1 MDRFPIEWRGNR
13 LSLGYIDVKFKE
25 RFCEWLYDY
34 LTDQACEQ
42 LARRKEVLSHYLD
55 KLFADKPWWGAG
67 RFSHHVQTALNGED
81 GGIMYTRL
89 LLGESGKLL
98 SDTDIQALIEDK
110 ETEQRNAEAK
120 REAEGL
126 EGPHPQINDYSVAMA
141 KIMEH
146 EFPKAGPVSGS
157 GPDPTA
163 GTTTT
168 GTS

>member
-13 LSLGYIDVKFKE
+13 LSLGFIDAKFKA
-25 RFCEWLYDY
+25 RFCDWLYGY
-34 LTDQACEQ
+34 LTDQACKQ
-42 LARRKEVLSHYLD
+42 LAGRSGALTAYLD
-55 KLFADKPWWGAG
+55 RLFADKPWWGAG

-98 SDTDIQALIEDK
+98 SDSDIQALIEDK
-110 ETEQRNAEAK
+110 ETEQRKADEK

-126 EGPHPQINDYSVAMA
+126 SAPHPQINDYSRAMA

-146 EFPKAGPVSGS
+146 EFPKAGPASGS

-168 GTS
+168 GTC